1 MDLGFILLALAL
13 IGAVLFVVLQPFL
26 EPQKKNQ
33 SRSTQ
38 AADELAAEREGI
50 LNTVRDLDFDHSTGK
65 LTDEEHA
72 AQRAQLIARGAEVL
86 KQLEALSVPV
96 EDEGADDEAAIE
108 HAIAARR
115 KTASVSTNRTARVC
129 PACHAEATA
138 DDRFCASCGTVLTRA
153 CPQCSATVG
162 VNDRFC
168 GQCGTPML
176 AEVAQ

>member
-33 SRSTQ
+33 PRSIQ

-50 LNTVRDLDFDHSTGK
+50 LNTLRDLDFDHSTGK

-72 AQRAQLIARGAEVL
+72 AQRAQLITRGAEVL
-86 KQLEALSVPV
+86 KQLEALGMPV
-96 EDEGADDEAAIE
+96 EDEGDAEAAIE

-115 KTASVSTNRTARVC
+115 KVASPSANGSARVC
-129 PACHAEATA
+129 PVCHATATDA
-138 DDRFCASCGTVLTRA
+138 DRFCASCGAVLTRA
-153 CPQCSATVG
+153 CPQCSAAVS
-162 VNDRFC
+162 VDDRFC